1 GAYLTLKGGNIE
13 LGMPGNFVVK
23 AAKHSHVGAASLEA
37 ELPQF
42 EVGETQRRFVLKQ
55 LDGQTAMPNVPYTI
69 TMANGEVI
77 EGVTDAEGA
86 TQLLQKDAMNI
97 AKVDMKHTKSPAS
110 AVAGIAAAVGA
121 AVAVGKLLSGP
132 DAEAGRALS
141 EGEISLAKGV
151 FGDSIDYSTVR
162 LRDEDY
168 VPWQGKDYVM
178 APNGHIY
185 FGEEL
190 RGVADWSLESL
201 QRQGLFIHEM
211 THVWQHQHGVNV
223 LLVGAYQQARQFLL
237 GDQYAYRLEPGKT
250 LKDYNIE
257 QQGDIVRDY
266 FFEKNEFG
274 EASANSRFAGVLK
287 NFPTGY

>member
-1 GAYLTLKGGNIE
+1 MRA
-13 LGMPGNFVVK
+13 VC
-23 AAKHSHVGAASLEA
+23 LEA
-37 ELPQF
+37 EL
-42 EVGETQRRFVLKQ
+42 
-55 LDGQTAMPNVPYTI
+55 
-69 TMANGEVI
+69 
-77 EGVTDAEGA
+77 
-86 TQLLQKDAMNI
+86 LQH
-97 AKVDMKHTKSPAS
+97 AKSL
-110 AVAGIAAAVGA
+110 VA
-121 AVAVGKLLSGP
+121 GKLLGGS

-211 THVWQHQHGVNV
+211 PHVWQHQHGVNV
-223 LLVGAYQQARQFLL
+223 LLVGPTSK
-237 GDQYAYRLEPGKT
+237 PGS
-250 LKDYNIE
+250 
-257 QQGDIVRDY
+257 
-266 FFEKNEFG
+266 F
-274 EASANSRFAGVLK
+274 S
-287 NFPTGY
+287 

>member
-1 GAYLTLKGGNIE
+1 
-13 LGMPGNFVVK
+13 MPGNFVVK

-141 EGEISLAKGV
+141 EGEISLAKDV

-223 LLVGAYQQARQFLL
+223 LLVGGLPASQAVSPRRPV
-237 GDQYAYRLEPGKT
+237 RLPVGAGKDVEGLQHRT
-250 LKDYNIE
+250 AGRHRSRLFPREERVRGSLCE
-257 QQGDIVRDY
+257 QQVRWRT
-266 FFEKNEFG
+266 EKT
-274 EASANSRFAGVLK
+274 SQRD
-287 NFPTGY
+287 TDQ